1 MKIYFEVGFFVLSTV
16 LYIGGIIFDDTR
28 AMLVGGVG
36 LLMIRLDNISDRIK
50 R

>member
-1 MKIYFEVGFFVLSTV
+1 MRYFLKVGFFVISTI

-28 AMLVGGVG
+28 AMLVGGFG

-50 R
+50 A